1 MRWLL
6 VACLAACSHNSMAI
20 EVTTSDKS
28 IARVELVLVES
39 HCDTCTGDAPPSS
52 LTKATGDVYYQFAG
66 DRFTANVSDGVAGFT
81 LEPGASDE
89 ILKLGAIG
97 FDSQGVPKAIAL
109 VDQDIRIKQHLGEV
123 FKVDLVTREIQQA
136 VGALPG
142 AFTINSSDAVVVW
155 RAPNAADTVASCIA
169 VLPAATTANGAKATF
184 IVPPVDT
191 DCDGVTGAAECD
203 PFWYLYSKPT
213 DITHP
218 QYCLEQEMADSPCL
232 VGSEIGCVDGQSQAG
247 CHPLQPRTYCVPERA
262 CSDCADPTDPQCIDH
277 VGNDSAM
284 AVPRIHCT
292 IPLVGA
298 PGNYTSCV
306 TGVAPV
312 NIDTPFSTLSSGTC
326 MPLFIKA
333 PVTFPIAPMQSV
345 AFDTGQ
351 GPVTLMIGAVNMPC
365 EVQII
370 PMASVASIPSHTV
383 PALVSLHGPTR
394 DMLVP
399 LVVDF
404 TNANQTVCS
413 GAATAAVCTVDA
425 VQFTDPM
432 WTCAKN

>member
-20 EVTTSDKS
+20 EVTTSDKT

-52 LTKATGDVYYQFAG
+52 LMKATGDVFYQFAG
-66 DRFTANVSDGVAGFT
+66 DRFTAKVSDGVAGFT

-109 VDQDIRIKQHLGEV
+109 VDQDIHIKQHLGEV
-123 FKVDLVTREIQQA
+123 FEVDLVTRDIQQA

-142 AFTINSSDAVVVW
+142 AFTINSTDAVVVW

-169 VLPAATTANGAKATF
+169 VLPATTTANGAKATF
-184 IVPPVDT
+184 VVPPDDT

-218 QYCLEQEMADSPCL
+218 QYCLEQEMADSACM
-232 VGSEIGCVDGQSQAG
+232 VGTEIGCVDGQSQAG
-247 CHPLQPRTYCVPERA
+247 CHPINYCVPERA
-262 CSDCADPTDPQCIDH
+262 CADCADPTDPQCADH
-277 VGNDSAM
+277 VGNDSGS
-284 AVPRIHCT
+284 VVSRIHCT

-298 PGNYTSCV
+298 PGNYTSCP
-306 TGVAPV
+306 TGIAPV
-312 NIDTPFSTLSSGTC
+312 NLDQAYTGGAACLPPLLIKTPL
-326 MPLFIKA
+326 
-333 PVTFPIAPMQSV
+333 TFPIAAQQSV
-345 AFDTGQ
+345 AVDTGQ
-351 GPVTLMIGAVNMPC
+351 GPLTLVIANAIAPC
-365 EVQII
+365 EFQIV
-370 PMASVASIPSHTV
+370 PMATVASIPSHSV
-383 PALVSLHGPTR
+383 PALVHLHGATR
-394 DMLVP
+394 NLLLP

-404 TNANQTVCS
+404 TNSNQTVCA
-413 GAATAAVCTVDA
+413 GAQTAAVCTIDA
-425 VQFTDPM
+425 AAFTDPL